1 MVNGAS
7 LTDWVYLFPE
17 KIGAVKPELHKL
29 PLWCLKAATRLLG
42 KSTGVSDEIKQE
54 IEELR
59 CIFIHIPKCA
69 GHALQ
74 KSLFGRRIF
83 KHQTIR
89 QYQIALPSAL
99 YRNAWKF
106 TVTRDPW
113 ERIAS
118 AWRFLK
124 AGGYHAHDNDE
135 KYFTENL
142 SQYSSFDHFVN
153 DWLVD
158 QDLSQ
163 CGCVHFKPQL
173 HYLTAFDGS
182 VPMDCMVKL
191 SDLSQE
197 YEKLRRRF
205 DGGELIVDNATK
217 GEPVDYRSFYTSAET
232 FANVSR
238 IYADDIRALGY
249 SSHADSW
256 ASCSETIDMEAKP

>member
-1 MVNGAS
+1 MLRVS
-7 LTDWVYLFPE
+7 KKV
-17 KIGAVKPELHKL
+17 
-29 PLWCLKAATRLLG
+29 PLWSLKAAVKLLG
-42 KSTGVSDEIKQE
+42 RPTGVSDEIKTQ
-54 IEELR
+54 IADLG

-69 GHALQ
+69 GHAVQ
-74 KSLFGRRIF
+74 KSLFGKRIF

-89 QYQIALPSAL
+89 QYQIALPQAL
-99 YRNAWKF
+99 YHNAWKF

-124 AGGYHAHDNDE
+124 AGGYHAHDNDR
-135 KYFTENL
+135 KYFEETL
-142 SQYSSFDHFVN
+142 SSYPSFDHFVN

-158 QDLSQ
+158 QNLSQ

-182 VPMDCMVKL
+182 VPMDYMVKL
-191 SDLSQE
+191 TDLASDYDYLM
-197 YEKLRRRF
+197 RRF

-217 GEPVDYRSFYTSAET
+217 GEPVNYRSFYTSAET

-238 IYADDIRALGY
+238 IYAEDIRVLGY
-249 SSHADSW
+249 LPHVDSW
-256 ASCSETIDMEAKP
+256 ASCEEALGSEVKL

>member
-1 MVNGAS
+1 MS
-7 LTDWVYLFPE
+7 E
-17 KIGAVKPELHKL
+17 KNRL
-29 PLWCLKAATRLLG
+29 PLWSLKLAVKLLDRP
-42 KSTGVSDEIKQE
+42 TGVSDETKKHIADMG
-54 IEELR
+54 

-69 GHALQ
+69 GHAIQ
-74 KSLFGRRIF
+74 KSLFGKRIF

-89 QYQIALPSAL
+89 QYQIALPHSV
-99 YRNAWKF
+99 YCDAWKF
-106 TVTRDPW
+106 TITRDPW
-113 ERIAS
+113 ERIVS

-142 SQYSSFDHFVN
+142 SQYPTFDHFVN
-153 DWLVD
+153 DWLVE
-158 QDLSQ
+158 QNLSQ

-197 YEKLRRRF
+197 YDKLRQRF
-205 DGGELIVDNATK
+205 GGGELIVDNATK
-217 GEPVDYRSFYTSAET
+217 GGSVDYRSFYKSAET

>member
-1 MVNGAS
+1 
-7 LTDWVYLFPE
+7 
-17 KIGAVKPELHKL
+17 VKPELHKL
-29 PLWCLKAATRLLG
+29 PLWCLKAATKLSGR
-42 KSTGVSDEIKQE
+42 STGVSDDLK
-54 IEELR
+54 EEVYRLQ

-69 GHALQ
+69 GSAVQ
-74 KSLFGRRIF
+74 KGLFGSYIF
-83 KHQTIR
+83 GHQTIR
-89 QYQIALPSAL
+89 QYQIALPSTQ
-99 YRNAWKF
+99 YQNAWKF

-113 ERIAS
+113 ERIVS
-118 AWRFLK
+118 AWRFLMSGVSDRTRLSVED
-124 AGGYHAHDNDE
+124 AE
-135 KYFTENL
+135 YFAENL
-142 SQYSSFDHFVN
+142 SQYSTFDHFVN
-153 DWLVD
+153 DWLVH
-158 QDLSQ
+158 QNLHE
-163 CGCVHFKPQL
+163 CGCLHFKPQL
-173 HYLTAFDGS
+173 HYLREFSGAIPT
-182 VPMDCMVKL
+182 DCMVKL